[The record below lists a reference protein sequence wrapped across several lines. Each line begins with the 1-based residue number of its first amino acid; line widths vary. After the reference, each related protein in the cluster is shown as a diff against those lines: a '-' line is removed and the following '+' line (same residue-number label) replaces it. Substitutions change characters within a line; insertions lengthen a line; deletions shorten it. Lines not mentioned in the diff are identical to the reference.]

1 MKVPAWLATPATG
14 LLARRALTLAWIA
27 VKLVLVGAMM
37 NRNVAQ
43 FIYAGF

>member
-1 MKVPAWLATPATG
+1 MKGHAWLATPAPG
-14 LLARRALTLAWIA
+14 LLARRVLTLAWIA
-27 VKLVLVGAMM
+27 VKLVLVAAMM